1 MRDGADLKLIR
12 DLLTVLL
19 LAAAL
24 PSLAQDHARER
35 RWAEE
40 VVPGLVV
47 GEAVWLE
54 GQGGHK
60 FLGLHTEHGGA
71 RASVL
76 VVHGIGVHP
85 DHGVIGALRTALAD
99 AGYNTLSIQMPVL
112 GADATP
118 KEYAAVFPD
127 AVARIR
133 AAAAWLSA
141 KRAGPLVLVS
151 HSMGSAMSSA
161 YYEQTPGAPFSA
173 WVCMGLSG
181 PFTSLRNVRVPLM
194 DVFGESDLPSV
205 LRADWR
211 RRLSVDSIPGSR
223 QVRIAGAD
231 HFYAGREKQLL
242 AAIDIFIRE
251 QVLK

>member
-1 MRDGADLKLIR
+1 L
-12 DLLTVLL
+12 
-19 LAAAL
+19 
-24 PSLAQDHARER
+24 LAQDYARER
-35 RWAEE
+35 RWSEE

-47 GEAVWLE
+47 GDAVWLE

-60 FLGLHTEHGGA
+60 FLGLHTEPGGA
-71 RASVL
+71 RANVL

-85 DHGVIGALRTALAD
+85 DHGVIGALRTGLAD

-133 AAAAWLSA
+133 VAAAWMSA
-141 KRAGPLVLVS
+141 KGAGPLVLVS
-151 HSMGSAMSSA
+151 HSLGSAMSNA
-161 YYEQTPGAPFSA
+161 YFEQTSGAPFAA
-173 WVCMGLSG
+173 WVCMGLGG
-181 PFTSLRNVRVPLM
+181 PFASMRNVRVPVM
-194 DVFGESDLPSV
+194 DLFGERDLPSV

-211 RRLSVDSIPGSR
+211 RRMTVDSIPGSR

-231 HFYAGREKQLL
+231 HFFAGREKELL
-242 AAIDIFIRE
+242 ATIDKFIRE